1 MYKNADM
8 KKSSFRW
15 KKKKITKQPLCSR
28 HCATRWWQSSR
39 DSALAFT
46 FANLQVLGGHKETL
60 NASRPS
66 RQQVRHHGKPTARRN
81 MAASL
86 DGLLQG
92 AGGMRW
98 GVSSEGRGPRKGV
111 EHEGHRDTRRT
122 RQWRFTEKGTVPES
136 LINRTCTLWGTFLCL
151 VSHLPQ

>member
-1 MYKNADM
+1 MQIWKNLHSDE
-8 KKSSFRW
+8 
-15 KKKKITKQPLCSR
+15 KKKITKRPLCSR

-81 MAASL
+81 MAASRPP
-86 DGLLQG
+86 
-92 AGGMRW
+92 AGGLWDAMRA
-98 GVSSEGRGPRKGV
+98 SSEGRGPRKGV